1 MSTTQNEKDKTDN
14 HPTQELIP
22 KKKKIVKISMIK
34 VLDEIY

>member
-22 KKKKIVKISMIK
+22 TKKKIVKH
-34 VLDEIY
+34 